1 MTTPLSKKIGIQ
13 EGMRIIFINAPA
25 DAIKAV
31 DPPSLDVASKLNGCY
46 DYIHLFTKSQTELEN
61 IFSKL
66 KDHLKQNGMLWVS
79 WPKHGQLGTNLTL
92 AKIINIGYGF
102 GLVESKC
109 LSIDTTWSGLKFTN
123 PKKGKV
129 YHNSYGHLKP

>member
-1 MTTPLSKKIGIQ
+1 
-13 EGMRIIFINAPA
+13 MRIIFINAPA

-31 DPPSLDVASKLNGCY
+31 DPPSLDVASKLNGY
-46 DYIHLFTKSQTELEN
+46 FDYIHLFTKSQTELEN

-66 KDHLKQNGMLWVS
+66 KDHLKKNGMLWVS
-79 WPKHGQLGTNLTL
+79 WPKNGQLGTNLTL